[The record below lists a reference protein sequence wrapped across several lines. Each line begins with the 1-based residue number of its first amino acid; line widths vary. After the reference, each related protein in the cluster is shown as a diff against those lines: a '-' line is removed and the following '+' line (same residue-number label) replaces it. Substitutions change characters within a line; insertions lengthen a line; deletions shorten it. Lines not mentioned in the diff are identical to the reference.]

1 MPRAVEVGV
10 SGQGEDC
17 GMPGSG
23 RKPATRAARK
33 GQTVERREPAARARI
48 RAPSGDFTRHRV
60 REESRPR
67 VHCRKTTRPV
77 VSTCHRQRGRS
88 PSEQF

>member
-23 RKPATRAARK
+23 RKPATRAAHK
-33 GQTVERREPAARARI
+33 GQTDNREAGAGGKGKNPCTEWGLHTA
-48 RAPSGDFTRHRV
+48 SG
-60 REESRPR
+60 P
-67 VHCRKTTRPV
+67 
-77 VSTCHRQRGRS
+77 
-88 PSEQF
+88 